1 MPTDVPLLTVRRSP
15 RSLRGLLA
23 SLLVH
28 VGLVALA
35 AWYVVSRVAPSAP
48 RTDPT
53 VHAVA
58 GGGEAGRAA
67 SDRTVRPPAQPK
79 VPLRRIAVAGPGE
92 VSLPDLPLTK
102 SLAGMADASA
112 GAGLRGLAGG
122 RGFGGGAGQGVG
134 AGLGVAGGFVGKPVL
149 GATILAQKVAV
160 YLDCSGSMKPYLERV
175 DAEIR
180 KQFPT
185 ADVFRFDGARVVALD
200 DDIVHGRR
208 FRGDAPKLRE
218 GPTETVVGALTDSG
232 RRLQA
237 KIREACEK
245 GSLGAWLD
253 RLLAEP
259 YDALV
264 VFSDFQDGV
273 RIYEEGP
280 KGTPRLIYSDGAYH
294 RVDER
299 KVASYRWEHAWLEAF
314 ARAPRRQGPRLY
326 LFSIQAPPQAFLLK
340 CVQASGGASV
350 DVGWLRS
357 GRRGR

>member
-1 MPTDVPLLTVRRSP
+1 MPPAVPLLQVRRAP

-35 AWYVVSRVAPSAP
+35 AWYVVSRVAPPAP
-48 RTDPT
+48 RPEPT
-53 VHAVA
+53 AIAVA
-58 GGGEAGRAA
+58 GGGEAGRAR
-67 SDRTVRPPAQPK
+67 SDRAIRPPARPNL
-79 VPLRRIAVAGPGE
+79 PLRRIAVAGPSE
-92 VSLPDLPLTK
+92 LSIPDLPLSK
-102 SLAGMADASA
+102 SLGGLGDASA

-134 AGLGVAGGFVGKPVL
+134 AGLGSAGGFVGKPVL
-149 GATILAQKVAV
+149 GTTILAQKVAV

-180 KQFPT
+180 RQFPT

-208 FRGDAPKLRE
+208 FRGEPPRLRE
-218 GPTETVVGALTDSG
+218 ASTETVVATLTDSG
-232 RRLQA
+232 QRLQA

-253 RLLAEP
+253 RLLVEP

-299 KVASYRWEHAWLEAF
+299 KVASYRWEQAWLEAF

-340 CVQASGGASV
+340 CVQVSGG
-350 DVGWLRS
+350 
-357 GRRGR
+357 

>member
-1 MPTDVPLLTVRRSP
+1 
-15 RSLRGLLA
+15 
-23 SLLVH
+23 
-28 VGLVALA
+28 
-35 AWYVVSRVAPSAP
+35 
-48 RTDPT
+48 
-53 VHAVA
+53 
-58 GGGEAGRAA
+58 
-67 SDRTVRPPAQPK
+67 
-79 VPLRRIAVAGPGE
+79 
-92 VSLPDLPLTK
+92 
-102 SLAGMADASA
+102 
-112 GAGLRGLAGG
+112 
-122 RGFGGGAGQGVG
+122 
-134 AGLGVAGGFVGKPVL
+134 LGVAGGFVGKPVL

-208 FRGDAPKLRE
+208 FRGTPPRLRE
-218 GPTETVVGALTDSG
+218 EPTETVVATLTDAG
-232 RRLQA
+232 QRLQA
-237 KIREACEK
+237 KLREACEK

-280 KGTPRLIYSDGAYH
+280 QGKPRLIYSDSAYH

-299 KVASYRWEHAWLEAF
+299 KVASYRWEQAWLEAF

-340 CVQASGGASV
+340 CVQVSSGASV